1 MYRVTVSVYEYLAR
15 WLCSISDK
23 TNQGRHYYWN
33 NNVNFKENCHTAVRG
48 CDLIHNK
55 SLIPFPRWWC
65 VKHTDANRAGRWLK
79 RKEGVGTE
87 NKKKRGKSFKFSNLW
102 TGRWRNTADR
112 GEIEDL
118 KKHTIT
124 WHLLYVFKRKE
135 KISLASLVL
144 TTRHEFSHLRRW
156 CSTLLSH

>member
-1 MYRVTVSVYEYLAR
+1 M
-15 WLCSISDK
+15 
-23 TNQGRHYYWN
+23 
-33 NNVNFKENCHTAVRG
+33 RG

-135 KISLASLVL
+135 KISLATLVL
-144 TTRHEFSHLRRW
+144 TTRHESSSAEVMFDTIKPPNHNGRHISHQADTRRPHHRPDIK
-156 CSTLLSH
+156 SIHQHSSHGRHW